1 MGHSLQKEK
10 FAIEDG
16 YKWCKK
22 ACSRGSRGSK
32 KKVGLCVSLEDLGGE
47 KLRGGGVWENC
58 YQVHYLNQATAAGMR
73 RMCLRRGLKEG
84 IKTAR
89 SRSPGPV
96 KLVKKSQY
104 WVNVNS
110 GNRPCKRWTPLF
122 FLRGRV
128 ETTCLLESDKLVFI
142 AWDPWIK
149 NVMGLGKCINLCEW
163 PIPCVKKRKAM
174 LTLNILWNE

>member
-1 MGHSLQKEK
+1 MAFWSGTFFAKGEICYWRWVQVVQKGLQSWEQEK
-10 FAIEDG
+10 H
-16 YKWCKK
+16 
-22 ACSRGSRGSK
+22 
-32 KKVGLCVSLEDLGGE
+32 GLMCELGRFRWR
-47 KLRGGGVWENC
+47 KTKGGVWENC

-128 ETTCLLESDKLVFI
+128 ERTCLLESDKLVFI
-142 AWDPWIK
+142 AGDPWIK

-163 PIPCVKKRKAM
+163 PIPCVKKRKAT